1 MPLTR
6 WLQGQDPGMIVRRGD
21 DHALRLTGRTKMTLD
36 EVNELSPAAFRQAF
50 GAIAE
55 HSPWVA
61 DHALAARPYAS
72 LEAAIDAFQE
82 AVAQAS
88 RERQFALVQAH
99 PDLAGRAALA
109 GDLEPDSRSEQA
121 SAGLDKLTDEEM
133 ALSQRLNA
141 RYRERFGFPFI
152 LAIRGASKAR
162 ILDAFQ
168 LRVDGGREEEFTTA
182 LAQVMRIMRFR
193 LEDRIDD

>member
-1 MPLTR
+1 MPLWHR
-6 WLQGQDPGMIVRRGD
+6 LQGQDPGMIVCRGD
-21 DHALRLTGRTKMTLD
+21 DHAFRLTELTKMTLD

-50 GAIAE
+50 AAIAE

-72 LEAAIDAFQE
+72 LEAAIDSFQE

-88 RERQFALVQAH
+88 REKQFALVQAH

-109 GDLEPDSRSEQA
+109 GDLEPESRSEQA
-121 SAGLDKLTDEEM
+121 SVGLDKLTDEEM
-133 ALSQRLNA
+133 TLFQRLNA

-182 LAQVMRIMRFR
+182 LAQVMRIIRFR

>member
-1 MPLTR
+1 
-6 WLQGQDPGMIVRRGD
+6 MIVSRGD
-21 DHALRLTGRTKMTLD
+21 DHAFRLTERTKMTLD

-61 DHALAARPYAS
+61 DHAMAARPYAS
-72 LEAAIDAFQE
+72 LETAIDAFQE

-133 ALSQRLNA
+133 ALFQRLNA

-162 ILDAFQ
+162 IFDAFQ
-168 LRVDGGREEEFTTA
+168 LRVDGGREEEFMTA
-182 LAQVMRIMRFR
+182 LAQVMRIIRFR